1 VIAECKRGVGIGFGS
16 EARAKREVGFLLL
29 TDIFDGPMAPHLQ
42 AVARRTSVVLVR
54 GALGSPIDQSEYARV
69 FAMLAQERADALVVM
84 PAPENVSH
92 LQVIVELA
100 ARAKLPT
107 IYHTSEFAEAGGLMA
122 YAIDL
127 ADLYRRVAGQVAE
140 ILKGAKVSEI
150 PFYQATT
157 FTLVINL
164 KAAKSLGLEVPTSLL
179 ARADEVI
186 E

>member
-1 VIAECKRGVGIGFGS
+1 
-16 EARAKREVGFLLL
+16 
-29 TDIFDGPMAPHLQ
+29 
-42 AVARRTSVVLVR
+42 
-54 GALGSPIDQSEYARV
+54 
-69 FAMLAQERADALVVM
+69 MLAQERADALVVM